1 MDLLSLSWLAI
12 QLIVSLHGCERRSRH
27 SLAIISSIPRDAK
40 ASQKRGLVR
49 LSVTSQWIAPVGA
62 TFSRDLN
69 PQSDQV
75 VRQNG
80 VRGLKLCSTSGDVG
94 SEKRETPIVS
104 RRVLRSTEFPALSV
118 DSIPNPG
125 KVKRVQ
131 FGRAS
136 FCTRQTWST
145 HTYAFASF
153 PLAIS

>member
-12 QLIVSLHGCERRSRH
+12 QLIASLHGCERRSRH
-27 SLAIISSIPRDAK
+27 SLAIISSIPRDANT
-40 ASQKRGLVR
+40 SQERGLVR
-49 LSVTSQWIAPVGA
+49 LSVTSRWIAPVGA

-80 VRGLKLCSTSGDVG
+80 VRGLKLRSTSGDVG

-118 DSIPNPG
+118 DSIRNPG
-125 KVKRVQ
+125 KVKPVQ
-131 FGRAS
+131 FGWVS
-136 FCTRQTWST
+136 FCMSQTWST
-145 HTYAFASF
+145 HEYAFTSF

>member
-118 DSIPNPG
+118 DSIRNPG
-125 KVKRVQ
+125 KVKPVQ
-131 FGRAS
+131 FGWVS
-136 FCTRQTWST
+136 FCMSQTWST